1 MLCQGHAHSLEILL
15 GGFEAPASSRTAI
28 VKPSTHEFPQNVA
41 GGRECCGAALSAPL
55 RRSNTQ
61 RRRPCPTG
69 SPTGNSRDPPCSCTS
84 RAAGGPTSCST
95 REPRSRVVTRKL
107 RMVHA
112 LIAIPGFLSVFFLSF
127 RDTLLSRN
135 LSCQN
140 NYFAAHPHPHSS
152 QTQGENVG
160 FDLNENIES
169 R

>member
-107 RMVHA
+107 LRMVHA
-112 LIAIPGFLSVFFLSF
+112 LIAIPG
-127 RDTLLSRN
+127 LLSLFFFSFFETFA
-135 LSCQN
+135 LSQSIVPKQL
-140 NYFAAHPHPHSS
+140 FRRASS
-152 QTQGENVG
+152 STQFTDTRRKRWV
-160 FDLNENIES
+160 LNENI
-169 R
+169 